1 MSDKKDLAVGI
12 VDFLKTSVT
21 DGTIPEDDHDS
32 VQVAIDCLEDV
43 FKIEGVSKSSV
54 LGNQTLLEIFQNRGS
69 AGSSGSSGSVSTT
82 SDPKLEAAAAK
93 MAAATAVLTEE
104 QKNQA
109 DKLKLEG
116 NKALS
121 QRNFEESIDLY
132 TQAID
137 IDANNAV
144 YYSNRA
150 AAYSQLQLHDNAIAD
165 ADAAIR
171 VDPKYS
177 KAYSRL
183 GLAKYASGD
192 AQGALEAYEMGMKV
206 EGDNVSDAMK
216 RGYETAKKRVDEE
229 AVTTTRDASA
239 EGGAAGGAAGGAPA
253 GFPDLGALGSM
264 FGGGAG
270 GGMPDL
276 AGLMNNPA
284 VAQMAQKFMSDP
296 NALSNLMS
304 NPAVANMAQRM
315 QGGNMPSMSEMM
327 NDPALR
333 DMASKFGGAGGAGA
347 GGQ

>member
-12 VDFLKTSVT
+12 VDFLKTSVS
-21 DGTIPEDDHDS
+21 DGTIPEDDHES

-43 FKIEGVSKSSV
+43 FKIEGVSKDSV
-54 LGNQTLLEIFQNRGS
+54 LGKQTLLDIFKNRSNS
-69 AGSSGSSGSVSTT
+69 ASTAGADKSS
-82 SDPKLEAAAAK
+82 PALEAAAAK

-104 QKNQA
+104 QKTQA

-171 VDPKYS
+171 VDPNYS

-229 AVTTTRDASA
+229 AVATRDAPA
-239 EGGAAGGAAGGAPA
+239 EGGAAGGAGGAPA

-270 GGMPDL
+270 GGMPNL

-296 NALSNLMS
+296 NALNNLMS

-333 DMASKFGGAGGAGA
+333 EMASKFGGAGGAGGA

>member
-12 VDFLKTSVT
+12 VDFLKTSVA
-21 DGTIPEDDHDS
+21 DGTIAEDDHDS

-43 FKIEGVSKSSV
+43 FKIEGVSKDSV
-54 LGNQTLLEIFQNRGS
+54 LGKQTLLEIFKNRSSS
-69 AGSSGSSGSVSTT
+69 ASAAAS
-82 SDPKLEAAAAK
+82 SDPKVEAAAAK

-104 QKNQA
+104 QKAQA

-121 QRNFEESIDLY
+121 QRNFEESVDLY

-171 VDPKYS
+171 VDPNYS

-229 AVTTTRDASA
+229 AVTTRDAPA
-239 EGGAAGGAAGGAPA
+239 DGAGAGGAPA

-333 DMASKFGGAGGAGA
+333 EMASKFGGAGGAGGA

>member
-12 VDFLKTSVT
+12 VDFLKTSVA

-43 FKIEGVSKSSV
+43 FKIEGVSKASV
-54 LGNQTLLEIFQNRGS
+54 LGNKTLLEIFQNR
-69 AGSSGSSGSVSTT
+69 
-82 SDPKLEAAAAK
+82 DAAAASASSDASPEVK
-93 MAAATAVLTEE
+93 VAAAKLAAATAVLSEE
-104 QKNQA
+104 KKAQA
-109 DKLKLEG
+109 DQLKLEG

-121 QRNFEESIDLY
+121 QRNFEDAVDLY
-132 TQAID
+132 TRAID
-137 IDANNAV
+137 IDSNNAV

-171 VDPKYS
+171 VDSKYS

-192 AQGALEAYEMGMKV
+192 AQGALEAYEMGIKV

-229 AVTTTRDASA
+229 AVTTRDAPA
-239 EGGAAGGAAGGAPA
+239 DGAAGGAPA

-276 AGLMNNPA
+276 GSLMSNPA

-296 NALSNLMS
+296 NALNNLMS

-347 GGQ
+347 GQ

>member
-1 MSDKKDLAVGI
+1 MSTKKDLAVGI
-12 VDFLKTSVT
+12 VDFLKTSVS

-43 FKIEGVSKSSV
+43 FKIEGVSASSV
-54 LGNQTLLEIFQNRGS
+54 LGKQTLLEIFEARGN
-69 AGSSGSSGSVSTT
+69 AATAT
-82 SDPKLEAAAAK
+82 KSDPAVEANAAK
-93 MAAATAVLTEE
+93 LAAATAVLTEE
-104 QKNQA
+104 QKSQA
-109 DKLKLEG
+109 DALKLEG

-121 QRNFEESIDLY
+121 QRKFEESIDLY

-137 IDANNAV
+137 IDSNNAV

-206 EGDNVSDAMK
+206 EGDSVSDAMK

-229 AVTTTRDASA
+229 AVTTRDAPA
-239 EGGAAGGAAGGAPA
+239 EGGAAPA

-296 NALSNLMS
+296 NALQNLMS
-304 NPAVANMAQRM
+304 NPAVANMAERM

-333 DMASKFGGAGGAGA
+333 DMASKFGGTGGA

>member
-12 VDFLKTSVT
+12 VDFLKTSVA

-43 FKIEGVSKSSV
+43 FKIEGVSKESV
-54 LGNQTLLEIFQNRGS
+54 LGKQTLLEIFANRGS
-69 AGSSGSSGSVSTT
+69 APAPKA
-82 SDPKLEAAAAK
+82 DPKLEAAAAK

-104 QKNQA
+104 QKAQA

-171 VDPKYS
+171 VDPNYS

-229 AVTTTRDASA
+229 AVATRDAPA
-239 EGGAAGGAAGGAPA
+239 EGANAGAPA

-296 NALSNLMS
+296 NALNNLMS

-333 DMASKFGGAGGAGA
+333 EMASKFGGAGGAGGA
-347 GGQ
+347 PGQ